1 MVFMVYLLQ
10 NSKNPMKI
18 AITGPESTGKT
29 TLTHNLA
36 KEFNTI
42 WIPEFAREYLENKE
56 GKYSFE
62 DIEIIAREQ
71 EKTWEKAK
79 NRDLA
84 FFDTEFTVLKIWSEI
99 KFGKVASYIIDSLEN
114 QEFDHYFICD
124 PKGVEWEEDL
134 LREHPERREEF
145 FELYL
150 RVMHS
155 NNRSFSILSGEWNE
169 RLKKAIDVIN
179 QLIEK

>member
-1 MVFMVYLLQ
+1 
-10 NSKNPMKI
+10 MKI

-29 TLTHNLA
+29 TLARKLA
-36 KEFNTI
+36 KEFNAI
-42 WIPEFAREYLENKE
+42 WIPEFAREYLEQRG
-56 GKYSFE
+56 GKYNFE

-71 EKTWEKAK
+71 EKTWK
-79 NRDLA
+79 NITNNKLV

-99 KFGKVASYIIDSLEN
+99 KFGKVSPYIIDSLEA

-124 PKGVEWEEDL
+124 PKGVEWEEDS

-150 RVMHS
+150 RVMDS
-155 NNRSFSILSGEWNE
+155 NNRSFTVLSGEWDG
-169 RLKKAIDVIN
+169 RLKEAIEVVN
-179 QLIEK
+179 QKIT

>member
-1 MVFMVYLLQ
+1 
-10 NSKNPMKI
+10 MKI

-29 TLTHNLA
+29 TLAHDLA
-36 KEFNTI
+36 KEFNTT
-42 WIPEFAREYLENKE
+42 WIPEFAREYLEQKG
-56 GKYSFE
+56 GKYNYE

-71 EKTWEKAK
+71 EKTWNKAK
-79 NRDLA
+79 HQELV

-114 QEFDHYFICD
+114 QAFDHYFICD
-124 PKGVEWEEDL
+124 PTGVEWKEDP

-155 NNRSFSILSGEWNE
+155 NNRNFTILSGDWNE
-169 RLKKAIDVIN
+169 RLKKAIEVVN
-179 QLIEK
+179 KLK

>member
-1 MVFMVYLLQ
+1 
-10 NSKNPMKI
+10 MKI

-29 TLTHNLA
+29 TLAKGLA
-36 KEFNTI
+36 KEFDTI
-42 WIPEFAREYLENKE
+42 WIPEFAREYLEQKG
-56 GKYSFE
+56 GKYNFE
-62 DIEIIAREQ
+62 DIEIIAKEQ
-71 EKTWEKAK
+71 EKTWKRANQNEVV
-79 NRDLA
+79 

-99 KFGKVASYIIDSLEN
+99 KFGKVSPYIIDSLET

-124 PKGVEWEEDL
+124 PKGVEWEEDP

-155 NNRSFSILSGEWNE
+155 NNRSFTILSGEWNQ
-169 RLKKAIDVIN
+169 RLKKAIEVVN
-179 QLIEK
+179 QLIKS

>member
-1 MVFMVYLLQ
+1 
-10 NSKNPMKI
+10 MKI

-29 TLTHNLA
+29 TLAQDLA

-42 WIPEFAREYLENKE
+42 WIPEFAREYLEQKG
-56 GKYSFE
+56 GKYNFE

-71 EKTWEKAK
+71 EKSWKKANNK
-79 NRDLA
+79 ELV

-99 KFGKVASYIIDSLEN
+99 KFGKVSSYIIDSLEN
-114 QEFDHYFICD
+114 QDFDHYFICD
-124 PKGVEWEEDL
+124 PEGVEWEEDP

-155 NNRSFSILSGEWNE
+155 NNRSFTILSGDWNN
-169 RLKKAIDVIN
+169 RLKKAIEQVN
-179 QLIEK
+179 KLI

>member
-1 MVFMVYLLQ
+1 
-10 NSKNPMKI
+10 MKI

-29 TLTHNLA
+29 TLAKDLA
-36 KEFNTI
+36 KKFNAI
-42 WIPEFAREYLENKE
+42 WIPEFARGYLESKGGAYE
-56 GKYSFE
+56 FE

-71 EKTWEKAK
+71 EKTWQRYNESE
-79 NRDLA
+79 LV

-99 KFGKVASYIIDSLEN
+99 KFGKVAPYIIESLEN
-114 QEFDHYFICD
+114 QDFDHYFICD
-124 PKGVEWEEDL
+124 PNGVQWEEDP

-155 NNRSFSILSGEWNE
+155 NNRNFTILEGEWE
-169 RLKKAIDVIN
+169 KRLKTAIDVVN
-179 QLIEK
+179 RKVSEKNKGTTT